1 MLPRSLMVVVL
12 FAACTHPPARKSAA
26 VGAPPKPAAVTAPSP
41 SPAAARTVDFA
52 RDVRPILEA
61 RCQPCHFTGG
71 RMYAA
76 LPFDREET
84 VHLLGQ
90 KLFTRIKAED
100 EQRVIS
106 ALLSQQK

>member
-12 FAACTHPPARKSAA
+12 LAACTHPPARNSAA
-26 VGAPPKPAAVTAPSP
+26 VGAPRDAAVPAPP
-41 SPAAARTVDFA
+41 EPAPRVDFV
-52 RDVRPILEA
+52 RQVRPILEA
-61 RCQPCHFTGG
+61 RCQPCHFPGG
-71 RMYAA
+71 RMYEA

-84 VHLLGQ
+84 IHLLGT
-90 KLFTRIKAED
+90 KLFTRIKAEE